1 MARQHHA
8 TWEHFYATES
18 ENLALRESVSEMQVE
33 LAQLRVWKA
42 HAVEL
47 MTTWG
52 PKRLKMQQEKDDT
65 RKLKKK
71 LIDMEQQILE
81 RVALSEMLAE
91 LKVQDSQLIDKLAR
105 TQRELELWKSKSA
118 HECAAHVQTRSQLTF
133 MEDTFEQLVE
143 QLLVLRARFG
153 SAEDAN
159 GKRALSTTEQVQP
172 NEGESPTAY
181 QERKLVYAAELA
193 RREHLQNDW
202 TQEKSRLERELSRV
216 SLALQDVE
224 ASTAKQAQDLRLLRA
239 EGARH
244 EQVLLAARQDVV
256 KCTQHTL
263 EGKTIMKRLLRDVR
277 QYLHLTQLEVKKKF
291 GYVPDAITHH
301 VVWENISTS
310 MKDFDAFLLETN
322 NTSTPECS

>member
-1 MARQHHA
+1 
-8 TWEHFYATES
+8 
-18 ENLALRESVSEMQVE
+18 MQVE

-71 LIDMEQQILE
+71 LLDMEQQILE

-118 HECAAHVQTRSQLTF
+118 NECAAHVQTRSQLTF

-143 QLLVLRARFG
+143 QLLV
-153 SAEDAN
+153 
-159 GKRALSTTEQVQP
+159 VH
-172 NEGESPTAY
+172 
-181 QERKLVYAAELA
+181 AAELA

-216 SLALQDVE
+216 SLALQDME

-244 EQVLLAARQDVV
+244 EQVLMAARQDVV

-310 MKDFDAFLLETN
+310 MKDFDAFLLETY

>member
-1 MARQHHA
+1 
-8 TWEHFYATES
+8 
-18 ENLALRESVSEMQVE
+18 
-33 LAQLRVWKA
+33 
-42 HAVEL
+42 
-47 MTTWG
+47 
-52 PKRLKMQQEKDDT
+52 
-65 RKLKKK
+65 
-71 LIDMEQQILE
+71 
-81 RVALSEMLAE
+81 MLAE

-143 QLLVLRARFG
+143 QLLVVRARFG

-181 QERKLVYAAELA
+181 QERKLVCTLCGMFSIGQTCVQWMESRLVTDAAELA

-263 EGKTIMKRLLRDVR
+263 EGKTIMKRLLRDIR